1 VAAFLRGL
9 LMWMLGLCVL
19 VGVFALLVFGWLGL
33 SLRRLLRW
41 MRGQPQP
48 VSEWQ
53 ALRNAAATAVWQRY
67 KSRREQGR
75 APARASGADV
85 VDVDFREAP
94 RSAQTP
100 EVGRLPS

>member
-1 VAAFLRGL
+1 ML
-9 LMWMLGLCVL
+9 MLGLFVL

-53 ALRNAAATAVWQRY
+53 ELRNSAATAVWKQY
-67 KSRREQGR
+67 KSRYEQSK
-75 APARASGADV
+75 ATTRASGADA
-85 VDVDFREAP
+85 VDVDFRETP
-94 RSAQTP
+94 RSGQSP
-100 EVGRLPS
+100 EIGRLPS